1 MRRIGVELRNLSLL
15 TMGSAYPRLTLA
27 DVNTVRIG
35 GEILIP
41 GSSLKGALRT
51 AAHRAAGK
59 FGFTS
64 CGQVEP
70 RMISRAH
77 EAMGR
82 VCDVCEL
89 FGMPGVPSNS
99 SSKLLISN
107 LRPKLD
113 VPTITVTRV
122 SLDPERGKAREGGL
136 FTVEAIPPC
145 TLFEGEI
152 TLLSDGNGK
161 YLKLLMAAL
170 DELANGSFGRGA
182 IVEIRVRDVPLQ
194 EFKHLESWRWDI
206 CP

>member
-15 TMGSAYPRLTLA
+15 TVGSAYPRLTLA

-35 GEILIP
+35 GEVVIP

-51 AAHRAAGK
+51 AAHRAAGRL
-59 FGFTS
+59 GLTS

-70 RMISRAH
+70 GMISKAH

-89 FGMPGVPSNS
+89 FGMPGAAGSS
-99 SSKLLISN
+99 SSKLFVSN

-113 VPTITVTRV
+113 ISTITVTRV
-122 SLDPERGKAREGGL
+122 SLDPARGKAREGGL

-152 TLLSDGNGK
+152 TLLSDDGK
-161 YLKLLMAAL
+161 HLKLLLAAL
-170 DELANGSFGRGA
+170 DELASGSFGRGA
-182 IVEIRVRDVPLQ
+182 IVEVRVSDVPLQ
-194 EFKHLESWRWDI
+194 EFKHLESWRWDV